1 MANGLEERRKNIDKV
16 NEQPLIKKRD
26 NSLAGGA
33 RKFGR
38 AALRSLALPFGGAIE
53 RGAGPAGKQLLA
65 AGKGALAAG
74 TLLPIPK
81 SKKKATKAVG
91 EGGVRKAVVEEGLEA
106 AKVATGKTGKTGVP
120 FGTSGT
126 RRFGNKLIGA
136 DAPAP
141 ITPSEITAAEKIKG
155 KGSKGRAFG
164 QSVRFDKG
172 GVTTLI
178 GRGKKAKPKGG
189 VRKRKSLD
197 PFTVKGIGNIGSAFG
212 DIAGKFFSPEAQKR
226 RATARAQAGKAAGRV
241 AGVKSRRAQS
251 EVESKRI
258 TALSKA
264 IESIGVTGDQDTKG
278 LLEGQLRNL
287 ISPTDPQEALD
298 LKSTLRR

>member
-38 AALRSLALPFGGAIE
+38 AALRSLALPFGGAVE

-81 SKKKATKAVG
+81 SKKKVTKAVG
-91 EGGVRKAVVEEGLEA
+91 IGGVKKGVVEGGLEA

-126 RRFGNKLIGA
+126 RRLPSGTFKTRTGEIQKVHRFIG
-136 DAPAP
+136 
-141 ITPSEITAAEKIKG
+141 T
-155 KGSKGRAFG
+155 
-164 QSVRFDKG
+164 
-172 GVTTLI
+172 
-178 GRGKKAKPKGG
+178 AKPTKKQKGG
-189 VRKRKSLD
+189 VRKSKDISPR
-197 PFTVKGIGNIGSAFG
+197 TVQGIGRALDLFG
-212 DIAGKFFSPEAQKR
+212 ERAQQFLSPEAQKR
-226 RATARAQAGKAAGRV
+226 RGAARGKA
-241 AGVKSRRAQS
+241 AGVKSRRAES
-251 EVESKRI
+251 ELQSKRI
-258 TALSKA
+258 TAIGKA
-264 IESIGVTGDQDTKG
+264 RASLGEFGGERTKALLDAELES
-278 LLEGQLRNL
+278 L